1 VTETLDL
8 PIIESAP
15 AVAPKVRTE
24 VAVAAAAALDLSKID
39 LTDVALAQFGNWR
52 QKVKET
58 KADVSTMV
66 LDLSNQ
72 SKINEAKSL
81 RQRLFNQPRADA
93 RNVSKLLKSKLS
105 SVSKEVGAE
114 EAKVIEAYDEAEKPL
129 TEQID
134 AAQAKLDA
142 EKEAARR
149 AEEERLAGLR
159 ATVDQVMAKW
169 LDRAQ
174 ADGMTAERIG
184 AGLAALQALLM
195 PDELGD
201 VTAYWTATKAATVTA
216 MERLQVEATRR
227 EEAARLEALRIEN
240 ERIAAEQRA
249 QAEALAEQQRKLEAQ
264 AAELERQRKEMEAAQ
279 ARAAAPVAA
288 DTTADT
294 PACVAG
300 KAENPEAAQ
309 DSPAQAPQQVLKA
322 EAETPDA
329 TDRGQPVIASPVGGP
344 MGAGQPAAAGPTE
357 GDLQD
362 THQEGA
368 NRDASTGQRHD
379 AAGSESPAGRGTN
392 GASALG
398 AAPAFLPEERS
409 IETSEDEAVPLSMEQ
424 VKAITAP
431 RVIVA
436 EQVYELDH
444 ADLLREALELTRYAA
459 AAFDS
464 KFPSQPKPGP
474 DWWKGLRERVESL
487 QPLLSQALQEG

>member
-309 DSPAQAPQQVLKA
+309 DTPQQGANRDASTGQSHDAAGSESPAGRGTDGAAALGAAPVFEYSPAQAPQQVLKA

-329 TDRGQPVIASPVGGP
+329 TDRGEPATTSPVGGP
-344 MGAGQPAAAGPTE
+344 MGAWQPAAAGPAE
-357 GDLQD
+357 DPD
-362 THQEGA
+362 
-368 NRDASTGQRHD
+368 
-379 AAGSESPAGRGTN
+379 
-392 GASALG
+392 
-398 AAPAFLPEERS
+398 RS
-409 IETSEDEAVPLSMEQ
+409 IETSEAEASLLTPEEV
-424 VKAITAP
+424 ARITRAHFAP
-431 RVIVA
+431 PVTHPPAVLHTVI
-436 EQVYELDH
+436 
-444 ADLLREALELTRYAA
+444 RNALEFTEFAA
-459 AAFDS
+459 EPFAS
-464 KFPSQPKPGP
+464 KFPTQPKPGP
-474 DWWKGLRERVESL
+474 EWWAELRSRIERL
-487 QPLLSQALQEG
+487 QPMLKQALGEA